1 MPIYEYQCDSCE
13 HKLEIIQ
20 KISDE
25 PMKFCPECGR
35 ETLRKLIS
43 PVSFR
48 LKGTGWYETD
58 FKNKKPAAADPA
70 GKSKETET
78 GKKESAEK
86 TGTKDSSS
94 TSGSTTAD
102 STG

>member
-1 MPIYEYQCDSCE
+1 MPIYEYQCERCN

-25 PMKFCPECGR
+25 QLRFCPECGA

-43 PVSFR
+43 AVSFR

-58 FKNKKPAAADPA
+58 FKNKVKDSGDAKPDTSDTSKAKVNSSTTETKAAD
-70 GKSKETET
+70 KS
-78 GKKESAEK
+78 G
-86 TGTKDSSS
+86 
-94 TSGSTTAD
+94 
-102 STG
+102 

>member
-1 MPIYEYQCDSCE
+1 MPIYEYQCDRCN

-25 PMKFCPECGR
+25 QLRFCPECGA

-43 PVSFR
+43 AVSFR

-58 FKNKKPAAADPA
+58 FKNKVKDSGDAKPDTSSDTSSNTSDTSKAKVNSSTTETKAAD
-70 GKSKETET
+70 KS
-78 GKKESAEK
+78 G
-86 TGTKDSSS
+86 
-94 TSGSTTAD
+94 
-102 STG
+102 

>member
-1 MPIYEYQCDSCE
+1 VPIYEYQCDRCN

-25 PMKFCPECGR
+25 PLKFCPECGE

-43 PVSFR
+43 SVSFR

-58 FKNKKPAAADPA
+58 FKNKGKGSGDAKPDTADTTKA
-70 GKSKETET
+70 TDKESTTKTKET
-78 GKKESAEK
+78 
-86 TGTKDSSS
+86 DNSS
-94 TSGSTTAD
+94 
-102 STG
+102 

>member
-1 MPIYEYQCDSCE
+1 MPIYEYQCDQCK

-25 PMKFCPECGR
+25 PLKFCPECGE

-43 PVSFR
+43 SVSFR

-58 FKNKKPAAADPA
+58 FKNKGKGVETKPGADSSKAAD
-70 GKSKETET
+70 KSNTAET
-78 GKKESAEK
+78 K
-86 TGTKDSSS
+86 TSDK
-94 TSGSTTAD
+94 TS
-102 STG
+102 

>member
-1 MPIYEYQCDSCE
+1 VPIYEYQCERCN

-25 PMKFCPECGR
+25 QLRFCPECGA

-43 PVSFR
+43 AVSFR

-58 FKNKKPAAADPA
+58 FKNKVKDSGDAKPDTSDTSDTSKAKVNSSTTETKAAD
-70 GKSKETET
+70 KS
-78 GKKESAEK
+78 G
-86 TGTKDSSS
+86 
-94 TSGSTTAD
+94 
-102 STG
+102 

>member
-1 MPIYEYQCDSCE
+1 MPIYEYLCDRCN

-25 PMKFCPECGR
+25 PLKFCPECGE

-43 PVSFR
+43 SVSFR

-58 FKNKKPAAADPA
+58 FKNKGKDVGNAKPDTADTPKA
-70 GKSKETET
+70 TDNSGT
-78 GKKESAEK
+78 AK
-86 TGTKDSSS
+86 TTDDSS
-94 TSGSTTAD
+94 
-102 STG
+102 

>member
-1 MPIYEYQCDSCE
+1 MPIYEYLCDSCH

-25 PMKFCPECGR
+25 PMRFCPECG
-35 ETLRKLIS
+35 EEALRKLIS

-58 FKNKKPAAADPA
+58 FKNKPKSGGEA
-70 GKSKETET
+70 GPDT
-78 GKKESAEK
+78 AEK
-86 TGTKDSSS
+86 TKEKDKVSKTETK
-94 TSGSTTAD
+94 TAD
-102 STG
+102 NSGKAG